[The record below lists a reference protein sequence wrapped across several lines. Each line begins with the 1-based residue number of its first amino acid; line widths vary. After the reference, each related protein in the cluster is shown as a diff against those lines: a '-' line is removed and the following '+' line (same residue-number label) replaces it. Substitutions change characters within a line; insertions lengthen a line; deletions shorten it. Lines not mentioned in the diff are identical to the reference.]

1 MSANVQPL
9 IEYLQQIERKGE
21 THVHLDETARKVLRE
36 FFLVAK
42 GYKKHPSQV
51 TVADSI
57 ASPSE
62 NTTPSTSQTQ
72 PNSSPAPEPTPATSQ
87 ALQVIGNTPAEKI
100 ASLTSQAKHWTA
112 AKALGSLREILVF
125 SGGNPEADIMF
136 ITDAPGFNEE
146 TKGFPFAGP
155 AGKKLDGILKAMGLQ
170 REQVYITHLVK
181 YRPSMP
187 NQSTANRKPNEEE
200 IQAFTPFIQAE
211 IDIVQPK
218 VIISL
223 GTATSQHLLDSEND
237 IDQLRG
243 KFHTIPQSP
252 ASVRVTYL
260 PSYLLNN
267 EALEDKRKLWEDMLA
282 VMQQLNMPISDKQQD
297 YFLPK

>member
-9 IEYLQQIERKGE
+9 IEYLQQLERKGE

-42 GYKKHPSQV
+42 GYKKHLSQV
-51 TVADSI
+51 VENNT
-57 ASPSE
+57 PSDTHSQ
-62 NTTPSTSQTQ
+62 TTPMQKASQESESVQTIQ
-72 PNSSPAPEPTPATSQ
+72 ITGKTPTDQISS
-87 ALQVIGNTPAEKI
+87 L
-100 ASLTSQAKHWTA
+100 ASKAQHWSA
-112 AKALGSLREILVF
+112 AKTLGSLREKLVF

-155 AGKKLDGILKAMGLQ
+155 AGEKLDGILKAMGLS
-170 REQVYITHLVK
+170 REHAYITHLVK

-187 NQSTANRKPNEEE
+187 NQSTANRKPTEEE
-200 IQAFTPFIQAE
+200 IEVFSPFIDAE
-211 IDIVQPK
+211 IKIVQPK
-218 VIISL
+218 VIIAL
-223 GTATSQHLLDSEND
+223 GTTASQHLLDTEND
-237 IDQLRG
+237 IDYLRG
-243 KFHTIPQSP
+243 KFHNITKSSIP
-252 ASVRVTYL
+252 VRITYP

-267 EALEDKRKLWEDMLA
+267 EAREDKRKVWEDMLA
-282 VMQQLNMPISDKQQD
+282 IMELLNMSITEKQQS

>member
-9 IEYLQQIERKGE
+9 IEYLQQLERKGE

-42 GYKKHPSQV
+42 GYKKHLSQV
-51 TVADSI
+51 VENNT
-57 ASPSE
+57 PSDTHSQ
-62 NTTPSTSQTQ
+62 TTPILQSSQESESVQTIQITGKTSTDQI
-72 PNSSPAPEPTPATSQ
+72 SS
-87 ALQVIGNTPAEKI
+87 L
-100 ASLTSQAKHWTA
+100 ASKAQHWSA
-112 AKALGSLREILVF
+112 AKTLGSLREKLVF

-155 AGKKLDGILKAMGLQ
+155 AGEKLDGILKAMGLS
-170 REQVYITHLVK
+170 REHVYITHLVK

-187 NQSTANRKPNEEE
+187 NQSTANRKPTEEE
-200 IQAFTPFIQAE
+200 IEAFSPFIDAE
-211 IDIVQPK
+211 IKVVQPK
-218 VIISL
+218 VIIAL
-223 GTATSQHLLDSEND
+223 GTTASQHLLDTEND
-237 IDQLRG
+237 IDYLRG
-243 KFHTIPQSP
+243 KFHNITKSSIP
-252 ASVRVTYL
+252 VRVTYP

-267 EALEDKRKLWEDMLA
+267 EAREDKRKLWEDMLA
-282 VMQQLNMPISDKQQD
+282 IMELLNMTITKKQQS

>member
-9 IEYLQQIERKGE
+9 IDYLQQIERKGE

-51 TVADSI
+51 TTADSAETPT
-57 ASPSE
+57 AS
-62 NTTPSTSQTQ
+62 TPAAPPAEQT
-72 PNSSPAPEPTPATSQ
+72 SPAPAAVQTVKVT
-87 ALQVIGNTPAEKI
+87 GNTPAEQI
-100 ASLTSQAKHWTA
+100 VSLATQAQHWTA
-112 AKALGSLREILVF
+112 AKTLGSLREKLVF
-125 SGGNPEADIMF
+125 SGGSPEADIMF

-146 TKGFPFAGP
+146 ARGFPFAGP
-155 AGKKLDGILKAMGLQ
+155 AGDKLDGILKAMGLN

-187 NQSTANRKPNEEE
+187 NQSTANRKPNHEE
-200 IQAFTPFIQAE
+200 IEAFSPFIQAE
-211 IDIVQPK
+211 ISIVQPK
-218 VIISL
+218 AIISL
-223 GTATSQHLLDSEND
+223 GTTTSQHLLDSEND
-237 IDQLRG
+237 IDSLRE
-243 KFHTIPQSP
+243 KFHTIPQSS
-252 ASVRVTYL
+252 ASVRVTYP

-282 VMQQLNMPISDKQQD
+282 VMQQLNMPISEKQQG